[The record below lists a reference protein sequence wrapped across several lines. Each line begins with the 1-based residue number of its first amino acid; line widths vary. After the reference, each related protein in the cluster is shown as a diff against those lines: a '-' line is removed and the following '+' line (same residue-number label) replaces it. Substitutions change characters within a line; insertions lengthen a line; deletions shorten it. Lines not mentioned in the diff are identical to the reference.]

1 MAQAAPPVQK
11 ISLLALQKPLEEYV
25 TWLERLN
32 PRSIRLIEKI
42 AAHGMAFS
50 DPFNVVRGVDAVE
63 AALEKRLAAFG
74 GSPKLTVTDRAI
86 GQGAEAV
93 YLRWTMTGTWRGK
106 PIVINGIAELAFT
119 PDGKIYSHID
129 HWDAGSVL
137 LNGDRIG
144 RWAWGRLKSHFS

>member
-1 MAQAAPPVQK
+1 MTQLESPVQK

-25 TWLERLN
+25 TWLERLT

-50 DPFNVVRGVDAVE
+50 DPFNLVRGVDAVE
-63 AALEKRLAAFG
+63 AAFEKRLAAFG
-74 GSPKLTVTDRAI
+74 GSPKLTVTDRAF
-86 GQGAEAV
+86 GRDNEAV

-106 PIVINGIAELAFT
+106 PIAMNGIAELAFT
-119 PDGKIYSHID
+119 LDGKIYSHID

-137 LNGDRIG
+137 LGGDRIG
-144 RWAWGRLKSHFS
+144 RWSWQRLKSHFA